1 MDDQKYW
8 RGSSSGLQ
16 LFQRGCQSSD
26 PAAFC
31 TGKENSG
38 RSFVSSGKNEGM
50 FSFILGVPGIC
61 CITKP
66 DMVHFIKEQI

>member
-50 FSFILGVPGIC
+50 FSFILRAKIP
-61 CITKP
+61 
-66 DMVHFIKEQI
+66 H